1 MDNDIREPDEIK
13 TDILINNPN
22 ILTNNNSTIDAE
34 VDSDIEIEN
43 ALRISEK
50 EFNNVVSKNEEQFN
64 DIIRISE
71 EEHKRRFQFTKI
83 QVSKIMKLDKVNV
96 DIYLHI
102 LSIIKLY
109 EEGFAVIPLS
119 NEEYTNTLK
128 IIETIRIPIEE
139 KINFKNIIQK
149 IE

>member
-1 MDNDIREPDEIK
+1 
-13 TDILINNPN
+13 
-22 ILTNNNSTIDAE
+22 
-34 VDSDIEIEN
+34 
-43 ALRISEK
+43 
-50 EFNNVVSKNEEQFN
+50 
-64 DIIRISE
+64 
-71 EEHKRRFQFTKI
+71 
-83 QVSKIMKLDKVNV
+83 MKLDKVNV

-119 NEEYTNTLK
+119 NEEYTNILK